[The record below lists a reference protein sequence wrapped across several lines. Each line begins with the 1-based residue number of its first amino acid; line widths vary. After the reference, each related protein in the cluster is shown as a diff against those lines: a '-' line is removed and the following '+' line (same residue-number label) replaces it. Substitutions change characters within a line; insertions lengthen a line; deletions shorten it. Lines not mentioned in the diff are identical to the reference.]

1 MLTFPSFFKVVR
13 EVKKGIRMSS
23 GLVTMNIGR
32 DLLFYKVDLSPPL
45 TFNLAMI
52 WPLKGNQYKQHKVS
66 LVL

>member
-32 DLLFYKVDLSPPL
+32 DLIFYKVDLSPPL
-45 TFNLAMI
+45 TFSLAMI
-52 WPLKGNQYKQHKVS
+52 
-66 LVL
+66 